1 MRNYF
6 IIMIALASLLCGCKG
21 YREIEVKDVNLER
34 FRLVSASKINLD
46 IDADVY
52 NPTKAEFTVSDIQ
65 GVVYRDD
72 VPFANIALLKEVAVP
87 AFHNKGVLL
96 KCQVELLDPMA
107 VLVMG
112 LNVKSWNMKEFRM
125 KLKVTVK
132 KGGMRKTFKVNDIPL
147 DRLVK
152 KIKL

>member
-6 IIMIALASLLCGCKG
+6 IIMITLAALLCGCKG

-34 FRLVSASKINLD
+34 FKLVSASKINLD
-46 IDADVY
+46 IDADIY

-65 GVVYRDD
+65 GTVYRDD
-72 VPFANIALLKEVAVP
+72 VPFANITLLKGAVVP
-87 AFHNKGVLL
+87 AFHNEGILL

-107 VLVMG
+107 ILVMG

-132 KGGMRKTFKVNDIPL
+132 KGGMRKTFKINDIPL

-152 KIKL
+152 KIKF